1 MVIKS
6 DKMRWT
12 VFCTAFA
19 LGLSV
24 IAQETQAPSDDDA
37 SPLIPP
43 IPGVTHDEILFGQS
57 AAFEGPAAALGRGM
71 NLGIKAAFAEVN
83 ETGGVYGRQLK
94 LVQRNDGYEPELAIV
109 NSRALLEEDQVFA
122 LIGGVGTP
130 TSRAALP
137 IADSA
142 KAPYIAPFT
151 GAGFLRD
158 SASYSVNLRASYDQE
173 TSRIVQYLTDTLNV
187 SRIAVVYQND
197 SYGQVGLQGVQKAMD
212 ALGRDLVGIGAY
224 PRNTKAVKT
233 ALLDVAKTDPEAIV
247 IIGAYAPTAEFI
259 LWAKKLELDS
269 VFFTISFVGSQALAR
284 ALGAQGKGVYVTQV
298 VPTPES
304 KELLIAWQYRE
315 ALRKYDPLAETGFVS
330 FEGYLAGRMTI
341 SLLEEAGRE
350 ITRAKFMEAMR
361 NMTFDDLDGFS
372 LQFGETDNQGSD
384 RVFLTM
390 IGDNQTYQAVQ

>member
-1 MVIKS
+1 MKGNVVRQAIS
-6 DKMRWT
+6 L
-12 VFCTAFA
+12 TAILF
-19 LGLSV
+19 GLSV
-24 IAQETQAPSDDDA
+24 SAQEMPVQSGDELSD
-37 SPLIPP
+37 PVT
-43 IPGVTHDEILFGQS
+43 GVTEEQILFGQS

-71 NLGIKAAFAEVN
+71 NLGIQAAFSEVN
-83 ETGGVYGRQLK
+83 STGGVHGRELK

-137 IADSA
+137 IADAA
-142 KAPYIAPFT
+142 KVPYIAPFT

-158 SASYSVNLRASYDQE
+158 STSYSVNLRASYDQE
-173 TSRIVQYLTDTLNV
+173 TSRIVDYLTDTLDV
-187 SRIAVVYQND
+187 TRIAVVYQND
-197 SYGQVGLQGVQKAMD
+197 SYGQVGLQGVQKAMN
-212 ALGRDLVGIGAY
+212 ALDRELVGIGAY
-224 PRNTKAVKT
+224 PRNTRAVKT

-259 LWAKKLELDS
+259 LWAKKLNLDS
-269 VFFTISFVGSQALAR
+269 VFFTISFVGSQALAS
-284 ALGAQGKGVYVTQV
+284 ALGEQGKGVYVSQV
-298 VPTPES
+298 VPTPDS

-350 ITRAKFMEAMR
+350 ITRAKFMDAMR

-384 RVFLTM
+384 QVFLTM

>member
-1 MVIKS
+1 MKGEAIRRVIS
-6 DKMRWT
+6 CGL
-12 VFCTAFA
+12 VL
-19 LGLSV
+19 LGLSML
-24 IAQETQAPSDDDA
+24 AQETPVPPDDESTEVVPGVSDDQ
-37 SPLIPP
+37 
-43 IPGVTHDEILFGQS
+43 ILFGQS

-71 NLGIKAAFAEVN
+71 NLGIKAAFSEVN
-83 ETGGVYGRQLK
+83 TTGGVYGRELK

-109 NSRALLEEDQVFA
+109 NSRSLLEEDQVFA

-137 IADSA
+137 IADAA
-142 KAPYIAPFT
+142 KVPYIAPFT

-158 SASYSVNLRASYDQE
+158 SSSYSVNLRASYDQE
-173 TSRIVQYLTDTLNV
+173 TRRIVEYLTDTLDV
-187 SRIAVVYQND
+187 TRIAVVYQND

-212 ALGRDLVGIGAY
+212 AIGRELVGIGAY

-259 LWAKKLELDS
+259 LWAKKLGLDS
-269 VFFTISFVGSQALAR
+269 VFFTISFVGSQALAS
-284 ALGAQGKGVYVTQV
+284 ALGEQGKGVYVTQV
-298 VPTPES
+298 VPTPDS

-315 ALRKYDPLAETGFVS
+315 ALRKYDPLAEMGFVS

-350 ITRAKFMEAMR
+350 LTRAKFMEAMR

-384 RVFLTM
+384 QVFLTM
-390 IGDNQTYQAVQ
+390 IGDDQTYQAVQ

>member
-1 MVIKS
+1 MKGEPIRRVIS
-6 DKMRWT
+6 CGL
-12 VFCTAFA
+12 VL
-19 LGLSV
+19 LGLSML
-24 IAQETQAPSDDDA
+24 AQETPVPPDDESTEVVPGVSDDQ
-37 SPLIPP
+37 
-43 IPGVTHDEILFGQS
+43 ILFGQS

-71 NLGIKAAFAEVN
+71 NLGIKAAFSEVN
-83 ETGGVYGRQLK
+83 TTGGVYGRELK

-109 NSRALLEEDQVFA
+109 NSRSLLEEDQVFA

-137 IADSA
+137 IADAA
-142 KAPYIAPFT
+142 KVPYIAPFT

-158 SASYSVNLRASYDQE
+158 SSSYSVNLRASYDQE
-173 TSRIVQYLTDTLNV
+173 TRRIVEYLTDTLDV
-187 SRIAVVYQND
+187 TRIAVVYQND

-212 ALGRDLVGIGAY
+212 AIGRELVGIGAY

-259 LWAKKLELDS
+259 LWARKLGLDS
-269 VFFTISFVGSQALAR
+269 VFFTISFVGSQALAS
-284 ALGAQGKGVYVTQV
+284 ALGEQGKGVYVTQV
-298 VPTPES
+298 VPTPDS

-315 ALRKYDPLAETGFVS
+315 ALRKYDPLAEMGFVS

-350 ITRAKFMEAMR
+350 LTRAKFMEAMR

-384 RVFLTM
+384 QVFLTM
-390 IGDNQTYQAVQ
+390 IGDDQTYQAVQ